1 MESMQASTAAAAW
14 LILKRRGSVIRASVF
29 GWQTFPDLRLTYGGH
44 VTTSWVRRP
53 LWVNQPGQLS
63 LPSLRGR

>member
-1 MESMQASTAAAAW
+1 MFITIALAAW
-14 LILKRRGSVIRASVF
+14 HSGGLSVIYAWCMVY
-29 GWQTFPDLRLTYGGH
+29 TL
-44 VTTSWVRRP
+44 WVKRP

>member
-1 MESMQASTAAAAW
+1 M
-14 LILKRRGSVIRASVF
+14 VDV
-29 GWQTFPDLRLTYGGH
+29 P
-44 VTTSWVRRP
+44 TSWVRCQ